1 MHRRTAARDIERT
14 ATAKANLIRGSLVPF
29 QRLCTDGND
38 IGQSTALM
46 EGTSVKLEYVPLLQV
61 QRELQDMPREY
72 QRFRQ
77 YLRTITAPDGRSLE
91 LPSLLAMNPMGK
103 EHVTDLLDAL
113 LTLNADGIAARAT
126 ADASAH
132 LKDTPG
138 GCKITLVIADDLK
151 GGWTNRYAN
160 EFTHRFQCGGTT
172 GSLPR
177 WLKHF
182 WITGLLWSSEPA
194 SERAVREAVLTAVY
208 RTAFVQWHGPAR
220 TLRQR
225 LAQEGAVMTVAGCT
239 QPALDPEDIAYT
251 REVLAPLLE
260 TEDMRTCI
268 ECLFGDAAGRTLGF
282 TPRGLSPWAGLVL
295 ALHDAQ
301 ANTPPV

>member
-1 MHRRTAARDIERT
+1 MHRRTAARDIETT
-14 ATAKANLIRGSLVPF
+14 ATAKANRIRVSLVPN
-29 QRLCTDGND
+29 QRLWADGNE

-61 QRELQDMPREY
+61 QRELQDMPRDY

-103 EHVTDLLDAL
+103 EHITDLLDAL
-113 LTLNADGIAARAT
+113 LALDADGIAARAA

-138 GCKITLVIADDLK
+138 DCRITLVIADDLK

-182 WITGLLWSSEPA
+182 WITGRLWSSEPA
-194 SERAVREAVLTAVY
+194 SEQAVREALLTAVY

-220 TLRQR
+220 TLHQR
-225 LAQEGAVMTVAGCT
+225 LAQEGAVMTMAGCT
-239 QPALDPEDIAYT
+239 QPVLDPEDIAYT

-282 TPRGLSPWAGLVL
+282 TPRGLSPWAGLAL
-295 ALHDAQ
+295 ALYDSQ
-301 ANTPPV
+301 ANTPPD